1 MQKVVIW
8 SFMLLVGLAVGSAVL
23 FALTARG
30 GTWDG
35 LLSIVQGRCTYFAS
49 GTHQGMIGGQPAR
62 SLADSL
68 VRIPAGYAI
77 IDHDIHVPRGTMLRE
92 SVIRNGALRF
102 DGGAV
107 DAARRPDGSG
117 PNTYEIA
124 YIEEAGTRYIVA
136 AFREGDSNFHSRG
149 QYCATQFQDASDSR
163 LRTEST
169 RSNGN
174 RMWTA
179 VGFDPMLSG
188 NIASG
193 LLTAILLMGPLGV
206 VGVLVLFVFMNATRR
221 SGSRAS
227 GF

>member
-92 SVIRNGALRF
+92 SVIRK
-102 DGGAV
+102 
-107 DAARRPDGSG
+107 RR
-117 PNTYEIA
+117 T
-124 YIEEAGTRYIVA
+124 
-136 AFREGDSNFHSRG
+136 AFRWRCSR
-149 QYCATQFQDASDSR
+149 
-163 LRTEST
+163 
-169 RSNGN
+169 RS
-174 RMWTA
+174 A
-179 VGFDPMLSG
+179 
-188 NIASG
+188 ASG
-193 LLTAILLMGPLGV
+193 RQRSEHLRNRIYRRGGHALHSGGVQRGRFELSLTRA
-206 VGVLVLFVFMNATRR
+206 VLRHAVPQTHQIAGCGRRAPGQTATGCGRR
-221 SGSRAS
+221 
-227 GF
+227 